1 MVKVMQNKIQTQIAT
16 LLEMLYDSCHLTRD
30 NVNSDVRKILEKE
43 LGAGYDDKYNV
54 KVSIKSLGNR
64 EFKVEIELEEL

>member
-1 MVKVMQNKIQTQIAT
+1 MEQTIKTQIVT

-30 NVNSDVRKILEKE
+30 NVNSDIRKILEKE
-43 LGAGYDDKYNV
+43 LGVDYDDKYNV

-64 EFKVEIELEEL
+64 GFIVDVELEEL